1 MYAVVG
7 AAGKVGYSTSVKLR
21 EAGVPVRAILRDAA
35 KASRLSAIGCE
46 IAIADVQDPAALGR
60 AIAGADAV
68 QIILPP
74 PPQAEDIVGEM
85 CRSIE
90 SLAEALEVAR
100 LDRVLAISDYGAHIR
115 EDMGMPG
122 VFRLFE
128 VRLRRLEVPKIFLR
142 SAEHMEGWGALVPA
156 AAATGVLPSLHHPV
170 EKAFPTVSAPD
181 VGLIAASLLLRPD
194 GEVGEEIIHAEGP
207 RRYSAADVADALSQ
221 LLGRTVTA
229 QALPRAQ
236 WRESLGRAVSA
247 STVELLVKLYDA
259 HNKGGLIDVEPGGK
273 VRYGATALIDAL
285 RRFVPPR

>member
-1 MYAVVG
+1 MYAIVG

-85 CRSIE
+85 RRSIE
-90 SLAEALEVAR
+90 SLAGALEQAR
-100 LDRVLAISDYGAHIR
+100 PDRVLAISDYGAHIR
-115 EDMGMPG
+115 EDIGMPG

-128 VRLRRLEVPKIFLR
+128 ARLRRLEVPKIFLR
-142 SAEHMEGWGALVPA
+142 SAEHMEGWGALVPV
-156 AAATGVLPSLHHPV
+156 AAATGALPSLHHPV
-170 EKAFPTVSAPD
+170 EKAFPTISAPD

-194 GEVGEEIIHAEGP
+194 GEAGDEIIHAEGP

-259 HNKGGLIDVEPGGK
+259 HNRGGLIDVEPGGK